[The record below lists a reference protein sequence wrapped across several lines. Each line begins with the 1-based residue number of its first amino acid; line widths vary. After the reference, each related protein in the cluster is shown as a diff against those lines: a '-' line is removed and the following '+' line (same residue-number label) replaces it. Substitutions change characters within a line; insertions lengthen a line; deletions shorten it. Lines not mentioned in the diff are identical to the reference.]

1 MGTVY
6 QFPPPQG
13 ARSKR
18 SMPRRAQ
25 TEPNPAPRRTNTR
38 EDKRR
43 RFLMYIDRRMSEVA
57 YDLQRLEHMA
67 GPNYEY
73 TPTEARKVCDTLDK
87 WVAAVKTEF
96 YKPERPKFEEFK
108 LGSQE

>member
-6 QFPPPQG
+6 QFPPPRK
-13 ARSKR
+13 ARSKH

-25 TEPNPAPRRTNTR
+25 TAPNPATKYTNTPQ
-38 EDKRR
+38 DKRR
-43 RFLMYIDRRMSEVA
+43 RFLMYIDRRMAEIA
-57 YDLQRLEHMA
+57 YTLQRLEHMA

-73 TPTEARKVCDTLDK
+73 TPTEARKICDTLDK

-96 YKPERPKFEEFK
+96 GKSERPKFEEFK